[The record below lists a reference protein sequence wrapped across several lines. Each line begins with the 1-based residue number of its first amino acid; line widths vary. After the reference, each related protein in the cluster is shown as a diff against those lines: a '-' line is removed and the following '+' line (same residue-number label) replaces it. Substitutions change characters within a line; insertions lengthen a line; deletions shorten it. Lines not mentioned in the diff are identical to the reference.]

1 MKFDI
6 GPGMPCDLEILAE
19 RRMLIQA
26 SSGGG
31 KSRTLRRILEQ
42 THGKMQQIVIDPEGE
57 LVSLREQFDY
67 ILVTGPGGGGDTQAH
82 PRTAP
87 LLAERILELGV
98 SAIIDLFEV
107 KPRAR
112 VEFMRIFAEAL
123 VEMPKRL
130 WHPYI
135 LAIDE
140 AQMFA
145 PEGKECESSAA
156 MIDAATRG
164 RKRGL
169 CMIAATQR
177 IALFDK
183 NVAAIL
189 HNKLI
194 GFTSLDTD
202 LKRAAFELGFDKE
215 KMLSLREMEPM
226 TFWGFGP
233 ALTRAP
239 TLFTVGPHVTTHPKP
254 GAKIQARIPPPTEKV
269 KALLPKLADLP
280 AEAEQRHKTEAEL
293 KKDNAELRR
302 QLALAK
308 REQPKPEKVIV
319 ERPRTVTVDRPVI
332 THAQLQKLQTA
343 GKQFAELVTDIGHK
357 VSWLDQQVVRPL
369 RAVLETPFKDSV
381 RPTLVEKPGR
391 HVSDTPIYGKVVTLP
406 ASAARRDLETHISRG
421 HAERARAELDRVMT
435 GNGDLAKGERAVLTA
450 LAQDPDGLT
459 REQLTTLTGY
469 ARSTRDKYLQALA
482 GREALRASGELL
494 FASETGL
501 ALLGDFAPLPR
512 GAELLSFWRARLP
525 EGERRLLE
533 VVVENWPN
541 PIERDAAGQAAGI
554 ARSTRDKYLQ
564 KLASRKLV
572 ESVGTQVRASQL
584 LFD

>member
-42 THGKMQQIVIDPEGE
+42 THGKMQQIIIDPEGE
-57 LVSLREQFDY
+57 LVSLREKFDY
-67 ILVTGPGGGGDTQAH
+67 ILVTGPGGGGDTVAH

-123 VEMPKRL
+123 IEMPKRL

-135 LAIDE
+135 LAVDE
-140 AQMFA
+140 MQMFA
-145 PEGKECESSAA
+145 PEGAQCESTPA
-156 MIDAATRG
+156 MIDGATRG
-164 RKRGL
+164 RKRGM
-169 CMIAATQR
+169 CMIGATQR
-177 IALFDK
+177 ISLLDK

-280 AEAEQRHKTEAEL
+280 AEAEHRHKTEAEL
-293 KKDNAELRR
+293 KQDNADLRR

-308 REQPKPEKVIV
+308 REQPAPQQVVEKPK
-319 ERPRTVTVDRPVI
+319 TVTVDRPVI
-332 THAQLQKLQTA
+332 THAQLEKLRIA
-343 GKQFAELVTDIGHK
+343 GKEMEKLATEMHHK
-357 VSWLDQQVVRPL
+357 VTWFDNQVVRPFL
-369 RAVLETPFKDSV
+369 AVLEAPFKDSV
-381 RPTLVEKPGR
+381 KPTLVEKPGR
-391 HVSDTPIYGKVVTLP
+391 QVVEAVVRALAP
-406 ASAARRDLETHISRG
+406 PPSRAARVYSADM
-421 HAERARAELDRVMT
+421 ADAAARQAQAALDRTMT
-435 GNGDLAKGERAVLTA
+435 GDGDLAKGERVVLTA
-450 LAQDPDGLT
+450 LAQNPDGLT

-469 ARSTRDKYLQALA
+469 ARSTRDKYLQPLA
-482 GREALRASGELL
+482 GRDALRVSGALF

-501 ALLGDFAPLPR
+501 SLLGAWEPLPH
-512 GAELLSFWRARLP
+512 GAELLGYWRARLP
-525 EGERRLLE
+525 EGERRLLD
-533 VVVENWPN
+533 VVVASWPN
-541 PIERDAAGQAAGI
+541 SIERDAAGQSAGV

-564 KLASRKLV
+564 KLTSRKLV
-572 ESVGTQVRASQL
+572 ESVGTQIRASQL